1 MSMDISDFYQTF
13 FDEADELLADME
25 QHLLVLQPEA
35 PDAEQLNAIFRA
47 AHSIKGGAGT
57 FGFSVLQETTH
68 LMENLLDEARRGEM
82 QLNTDIINL
91 FLETKD
97 IMQEQL
103 DAYKQSQ
110 EPDAASFD
118 YICQALRQLALEAK
132 GETPSAVT
140 RLSVVAKSEPQDEQ
154 SRNQLPRRIIL
165 SRLKAGE
172 VDLLEEELGHLTTL
186 TDVVKGVDSLS
197 AILPGDI
204 AEDDITAVLCF
215 VIEADQITFETVEV
229 SPKISTPP
237 VLKLAAEQAPT
248 GRVEREKT
256 TRSSESTSIRV
267 AVEKVDQ
274 LINLVGELVITQ
286 SMLAQRSSELDP
298 VNHGDLITSMGQLQ
312 RNARDL
318 QESVMSI
325 RMMPMEYVFSRYPR
339 LVRDLAGKLG
349 KQVELTLVGSS
360 TELDKSLI
368 ERIIDP
374 LTHLVRNSLDHGIEL
389 PEKRLAAG
397 KNSVGN
403 LILSAEHQGGNIC
416 IEVTDDGAGL
426 NRERI
431 LAKAASQGLT
441 VSENMSDDEV
451 AMLIFAPGF
460 STAEQVTDVSGRGVG
475 MDVVK
480 RNIQEMGG
488 HVEIQSKQGTGT
500 TIRILL
506 PLTLAILDGMSV
518 RVADEV
524 FILPLNAV
532 MESLQPRE
540 AINFMVITKGAGR
553 IAEVGARFV
562 LDGMPGKQMAI
573 DADLNA
579 GLIGEDEA
587 KKRRSEV
594 TQEADFY
601 GSMDGASKFVRGDAI
616 AGILIMVI
624 NVVGGLLV
632 GVLQHGM
639 SMGHAAESYT
649 LLTIGDGLVA
659 QIPALVIS
667 TAAGVIVTRVST
679 DQDVGE
685 QMVNQLFSNPSV
697 MLLSAAV
704 LGLLGLVPGM
714 PNLVFL
720 LFTAGLLGL
729 AWWIRGREQKA
740 PAEPKPVKMAENNAV
755 VEATWNDVQLEDS
768 LGMEVGYRLSPMV
781 DFQQDGELLGRI
793 RSIRKKFAQEMGFLP
808 PVVHIRDNMDLQPAR
823 YRILMKGVEIGSGD
837 AYPGRWLAINPGTA
851 AGTLPGEATVDP
863 AFGLNA
869 IWIESA
875 LKEQAQIQGY
885 TVVEASTVV
894 ATHLNHL
901 ISQHAAE
908 LFGRQEAQQL
918 LDRVAQEMPKLTEDL
933 VPGVVTLTTLHKVL
947 QNLLD
952 EKVPIRDMRTI
963 LETLAEHAPI
973 QSDPHE
979 LTAVVRVALGRAIT
993 QQWFPG
999 KDEVHVIGLDTPL
1012 ERLLLQA
1019 LQGGGGLEPGLADR
1033 LLAQTQEALSRQEMV
1048 GAPPVLLVNHA
1059 LRPLLSRFLRRSLPQ
1074 LVVLSNLELSDNRH
1088 IRMTATIGGK

>member
-110 EPDAASFD
+110 EPDAASFN

-132 GETPSAVT
+132 GETPSAVI

-154 SRNQLPRRIIL
+154 SRSQSPRRIIL

-186 TDVVKGVDSLS
+186 TDVVKGADSLS
-197 AILPGDI
+197 AILPDDI

-215 VIEADQITFETVEV
+215 VIEADQITFETVDV

-237 VLKLAAEQAPT
+237 MLKLAAEQAPI

-349 KQVELTLVGSS
+349 KQEELTLVGSS

-488 HVEIQSKQGTGT
+488 HVEIQSMQGTGT

-540 AINFMVITKGAGR
+540 ADLHPLAGGERVLEVRGEYLPIVELWKVFNVAGAKTEATQGIVVILQSGGR
-553 IAEVGARFV
+553 RYALLV
-562 LDGMPGKQMAI
+562 DQ
-573 DADLNA
+573 
-579 GLIGEDEA
+579 LIGQHQVVVKNLESNYR
-587 KKRRSEV
+587 KV
-594 TQEADFY
+594 P
-601 GSMDGASKFVRGDAI
+601 
-616 AGILIMVI
+616 GI
-624 NVVGGLLV
+624 
-632 GVLQHGM
+632 
-639 SMGHAAESYT
+639 SAA
-649 LLTIGDGLVA
+649 TILGDGSVA
-659 QIPALVIS
+659 LIVDVSALQAINREQRMAN
-667 TAAGVIVTRVST
+667 TAA
-679 DQDVGE
+679 
-685 QMVNQLFSNPSV
+685 
-697 MLLSAAV
+697 
-704 LGLLGLVPGM
+704 
-714 PNLVFL
+714 
-720 LFTAGLLGL
+720 
-729 AWWIRGREQKA
+729 
-740 PAEPKPVKMAENNAV
+740 
-755 VEATWNDVQLEDS
+755 
-768 LGMEVGYRLSPMV
+768 
-781 DFQQDGELLGRI
+781 
-793 RSIRKKFAQEMGFLP
+793 
-808 PVVHIRDNMDLQPAR
+808 
-823 YRILMKGVEIGSGD
+823 
-837 AYPGRWLAINPGTA
+837 
-851 AGTLPGEATVDP
+851 
-863 AFGLNA
+863 
-869 IWIESA
+869 
-875 LKEQAQIQGY
+875 
-885 TVVEASTVV
+885 
-894 ATHLNHL
+894 
-901 ISQHAAE
+901 
-908 LFGRQEAQQL
+908 
-918 LDRVAQEMPKLTEDL
+918 
-933 VPGVVTLTTLHKVL
+933 
-947 QNLLD
+947 
-952 EKVPIRDMRTI
+952 
-963 LETLAEHAPI
+963 
-973 QSDPHE
+973 
-979 LTAVVRVALGRAIT
+979 
-993 QQWFPG
+993 
-999 KDEVHVIGLDTPL
+999 
-1012 ERLLLQA
+1012 
-1019 LQGGGGLEPGLADR
+1019 
-1033 LLAQTQEALSRQEMV
+1033 
-1048 GAPPVLLVNHA
+1048 
-1059 LRPLLSRFLRRSLPQ
+1059 
-1074 LVVLSNLELSDNRH
+1074 
-1088 IRMTATIGGK
+1088 